1 LSRIWLSKVR
11 LLYRPKQYA
20 ANPPLRRIHCI
31 PPTATSPIGSSINV
45 WIEAQKTGYGPSF
58 FARMTKAPPKSKK
71 TFAACR
77 ATARRGHS
85 CCRSGCARRNKAI
98 RQAGQS
104 AHHHVGDEGWPKQ
117 HSSLSE
123 EKVMK
128 RMVLAL
134 ALAATVISGSVAVA
148 GAIGGPAFA
157 LREYIY
163 GYQTIDYRVA
173 FRGGEWA
180 KVGVVGTNS
189 SNLDLFIYDEFG
201 NLVAYDVTYI
211 DNYCEVT
218 FYVTYPQVYTL
229 RVVNRGANVNLFDI
243 ATN

>member
-1 LSRIWLSKVR
+1 
-11 LLYRPKQYA
+11 
-20 ANPPLRRIHCI
+20 
-31 PPTATSPIGSSINV
+31 
-45 WIEAQKTGYGPSF
+45 
-58 FARMTKAPPKSKK
+58 
-71 TFAACR
+71 
-77 ATARRGHS
+77 
-85 CCRSGCARRNKAI
+85 
-98 RQAGQS
+98 
-104 AHHHVGDEGWPKQ
+104 
-117 HSSLSE
+117 
-123 EKVMK
+123 MK